1 MRTALI
7 IFLSF
12 VFGLVMVD
20 VLWLNS
26 KVINLEQ
33 VAQKIQEQIN
43 FLAVQQETPKS
54 PAEPDTGQAA
64 ETEIVAVPKQVVAVQ
79 KSVASEV
86 FIPLGSGSTSST
98 EWIDT
103 GAQAYVDKSIYPRLQ
118 EVYLQAS
125 LKANSGTVFARLG
138 GAEISHNTP
147 TSTFKTSALWQLADG
162 NRLYVVQIRSENGQE
177 VFLENARLRLV
188 LK

>member
-12 VFGLVMVD
+12 VFGLVVVD

-33 VAQKIQEQIN
+33 VGQKIQEQIN
-43 FLAVQQETPKS
+43 FLAVQQEIKVATPVK
-54 PAEPDTGQAA
+54 E
-64 ETEIVAVPKQVVAVQ
+64 ETEVPIEIAPKQVVAVQ